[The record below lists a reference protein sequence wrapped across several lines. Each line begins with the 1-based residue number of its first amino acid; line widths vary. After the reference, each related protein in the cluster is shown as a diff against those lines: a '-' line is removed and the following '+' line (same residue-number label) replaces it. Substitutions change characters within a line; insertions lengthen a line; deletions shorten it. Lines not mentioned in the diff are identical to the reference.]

1 MATKETARLEH
12 EAEQTRARL
21 EQTLGELRARMSPGQ
36 LMDQATDYFRHNS
49 ARAFVSNLRD
59 EVVHNPVPV
68 ALIGAGIAWLALS
81 GTMGRRRNG
90 DRMHMERDWGE
101 TSATAQ
107 DLAHGGGGISAAE
120 RARRTAE
127 GWVDDARD
135 AVSDMGERASTAYDE
150 TIGRA
155 RETAADWSEGASATA
170 HDVRERAA
178 DMYDETKGGV
188 RRMAR
193 KAAGYGR
200 AARDAVQPDGSLVNF
215 CREQPMLVAGLGLAV
230 GAALAAM
237 IPSSRA
243 ERQVMGE
250 TSREVQD
257 RIKETA
263 SDTWRAIDGER
274 SGQEASGS
282 SEHEQGSR
290 SEDRFERAANDSG
303 PTATQ
308 QSNIGRSEQPSFAKR
323 GQDWD
328 RDTMSL
334 REAAADVERGA
345 QQGDRASNLETDPE
359 RAHYAE
365 AAEAGGAGSRMPGE
379 ETKQRT

>member
-1 MATKETARLEH
+1 MAIKETARLEH
-12 EAEQTRARL
+12 EAEETRARL

-49 ARAFVSNLRD
+49 GRAFASNLRD

-81 GTMGRRRNG
+81 GAMGRRRNG
-90 DRMHMERDWGE
+90 GKMHMERDWDE
-101 TSATAQ
+101 STATAQ
-107 DLAHGGGGISAAE
+107 DPAHGGPGMSAAE

-135 AVSDMGERASTAYDE
+135 AVSDIGDRASTAYDE
-150 TIGRA
+150 TVGRA
-155 RETAADWSEGASATA
+155 RETAADWGEEASATA

-178 DMYDETKGGV
+178 DVYDQASGGV
-188 RRMAR
+188 RRLAR
-193 KAAGYGR
+193 KATDYGR
-200 AARDAVQPDGSLVNF
+200 AARHAVEPNGTLVNF

-257 RIKETA
+257 RVREAA
-263 SDTWRAIDGER
+263 SGTLRAVSGEPSER
-274 SGQEASGS
+274 STGENRQRESRQGEAAPGASSSGES
-282 SEHEQGSR
+282 WREP
-290 SEDRFERAANDSG
+290 A
-303 PTATQ
+303 
-308 QSNIGRSEQPSFAKR
+308 
-323 GQDWD
+323 
-328 RDTMSL
+328 
-334 REAAADVERGA
+334 REAAADVERGVRRS
-345 QQGDRASNLETDPE
+345 DRASNLETEPQ
-359 RAHYAE
+359 RAPYAE
-365 AAEAGGAGSRMPGE
+365 AAEAGAMGATPLREDES
-379 ETKQRT
+379 KQRT

>member
-12 EAEQTRARL
+12 EAEETRARL

-49 ARAFVSNLRD
+49 GRAFVSNLRD

-90 DRMHMERDWGE
+90 GRMHMERDWGD
-101 TSATAQ
+101 TAATAQ
-107 DLAHGGGGISAAE
+107 DLAHDGGGMSAAE

-135 AVSDMGERASTAYDE
+135 AVSDMGDRASTAYDE

-170 HDVRERAA
+170 DDVRERAA

-257 RIKETA
+257 RVREAA
-263 SDTWRAIDGER
+263 SGTLHAVSGEQRERSTVESRQRESRQGEAAPGASSSGGEGWRGETWREPA
-274 SGQEASGS
+274 
-282 SEHEQGSR
+282 
-290 SEDRFERAANDSG
+290 
-303 PTATQ
+303 
-308 QSNIGRSEQPSFAKR
+308 
-323 GQDWD
+323 
-328 RDTMSL
+328 
-334 REAAADVERGA
+334 REAAADVERGVRRS
-345 QQGDRASNLETDPE
+345 DRASNLETEPQS
-359 RAHYAE
+359 APYAE
-365 AAEAGGAGSRMPGE
+365 AAEAGAMGTTPLREDES
-379 ETKQRT
+379 KQRT

>member
-1 MATKETARLEH
+1 MAIKETARLEH
-12 EAEQTRARL
+12 EAEETRARL

-49 ARAFVSNLRD
+49 GRAFASNLRD

-81 GTMGRRRNG
+81 GAMGRRRNG
-90 DRMHMERDWGE
+90 GKMHMERDRDE
-101 TSATAQ
+101 TTAAAQ
-107 DLAHGGGGISAAE
+107 DLAHGGREMSAAE
-120 RARRTAE
+120 RARWTAE

-135 AVSDMGERASTAYDE
+135 AVSDIGDRASTAYDE

-155 RETAADWSEGASATA
+155 RETAADWGEGAGATA

-178 DMYDETKGGV
+178 DTYDQASGGV

-193 KAAGYGR
+193 KATDYGR
-200 AARDAVQPDGSLVNF
+200 AARHAVEPNGTLVNF

-250 TSREVQD
+250 TSRDVQD
-257 RIKETA
+257 RVREAA
-263 SDTWRAIDGER
+263 SGTLQAVSGEPSER
-274 SGQEASGS
+274 STGENRQRESRQGEAAPGASSSGES
-282 SEHEQGSR
+282 WREP
-290 SEDRFERAANDSG
+290 A
-303 PTATQ
+303 
-308 QSNIGRSEQPSFAKR
+308 
-323 GQDWD
+323 
-328 RDTMSL
+328 
-334 REAAADVERGA
+334 REAAAAVERGVRRS
-345 QQGDRASNLETDPE
+345 DRASNLETEPQ
-359 RAHYAE
+359 RAPYVE
-365 AAEAGGAGSRMPGE
+365 AAEAGAMGATPLREDES
-379 ETKQRT
+379 KQRT